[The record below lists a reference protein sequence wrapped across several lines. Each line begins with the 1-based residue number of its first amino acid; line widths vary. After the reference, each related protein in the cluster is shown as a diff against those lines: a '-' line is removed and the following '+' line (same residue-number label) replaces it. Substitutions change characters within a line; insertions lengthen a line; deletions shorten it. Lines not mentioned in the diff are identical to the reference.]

1 MEDILRAIPHRPP
14 FLFLDRITES
24 GSNFLKAEKELKP
37 ELDFFKGHYPSF
49 PIMPGVLICEAIFQ
63 AGAILL
69 SKLVEAGS
77 DKVPVLTRI
86 KNARFKRMVRPGD
99 ILNVHTEIIEKL
111 GEVFFMRG
119 KALVGGKTAVDVE
132 YACTLAMMEGANE

>member
-1 MEDILRAIPHRPP
+1 MEEILRAIPHRPP

-24 GSNFLKAEKELKP
+24 GDNFLKAEKEIKAD
-37 ELDFFKGHYPSF
+37 LDFFKGHYPAF

-69 SKLVEAGS
+69 SRLVEAGS

-99 ILNVHTEIIEKL
+99 LLSVHAEIIEKL
-111 GEVFFMRG
+111 GGVFFMRG
-119 KALVGGKTAVDVE
+119 KASIEGKTAVDVE
-132 YACTLAMMEGANE
+132 YACTLAQMEIK